1 MMRKKTQAKEPEIEA
16 LADRLHST
24 AIHLLRLVRVQ
35 DARSGV
41 GPAQLSALSV
51 LVFGGPASLN
61 DLARA
66 EQVRPP
72 TMSRIVDGLESAGLA
87 RRRANPKDRRVVMIE
102 ATEKGTGILQKG
114 RKLRVEFLARHLD
127 RLSPPELTEIER
139 ALAAIH
145 KAMVREPE

>member
-1 MMRKKTQAKEPEIEA
+1 MANAAKAEG

-35 DARSGV
+35 DAAAGI

-51 LVFGGPASLN
+51 IVFGGPVSLN

-72 TMSRIVDGLESAGLA
+72 TMSRIVDGLEAAGLA
-87 RRRANPKDRRVVMIE
+87 KRSANPEDRRAVTIE
-102 ATEKGTGILQKG
+102 AT
-114 RKLRVEFLARHLD
+114 
-127 RLSPPELTEIER
+127 S
-139 ALAAIH
+139 
-145 KAMVREPE
+145 